1 MLAMMRNTSC
11 LRVRED
17 TFCSGRTDNF
27 SNSGKV
33 SECSCR
39 LAESVLSSSS
49 KIITIFLFSPTIRSS
64 HFYQVI
70 FYFLRSGR
78 HYISAFPV
86 FYLRLQFLPLQA
98 ECVIRFYLYRG
109 IQPLHNV
116 AQFDDGTYF
125 RLVTSQKMHCDK
137 CSQHTCQNKESYILF
152 IIDSKISKNSRKH

>member
-49 KIITIFLFSPTIRSS
+49 KIITIFLFLPLSGPALLSS
-64 HFYQVI
+64 HILFPAQWQAL
-70 FYFLRSGR
+70 YFCFSC
-78 HYISAFPV
+78 
-86 FYLRLQFLPLQA
+86 FLFAASVSPLQA

>member
-1 MLAMMRNTSC
+1 MSLGGIRLVQFIENNHYLS
-11 LRVRED
+11 
-17 TFCSGRTDNF
+17 FF
-27 SNSGKV
+27 SHYQV
-33 SECSCR
+33 Q
-39 LAESVLSSSS
+39 
-49 KIITIFLFSPTIRSS
+49 

-70 FYFLRSGR
+70 FYFLRNGR